1 MQKINDPRDIDAEN
15 FYRLVLIVRN
25 IAVARPNN
33 LAKFADQHA
42 AKLIDISS
50 GKVELLKIGYFI
62 DFFYSLF
69 FF

>member
-25 IAVARPNN
+25 IAVARPSN

-42 AKLIDISS
+42 AKSIDISTS
-50 GKVELLKIGYFI
+50 KLKLYELV
-62 DFFYSLF
+62 
-69 FF
+69 